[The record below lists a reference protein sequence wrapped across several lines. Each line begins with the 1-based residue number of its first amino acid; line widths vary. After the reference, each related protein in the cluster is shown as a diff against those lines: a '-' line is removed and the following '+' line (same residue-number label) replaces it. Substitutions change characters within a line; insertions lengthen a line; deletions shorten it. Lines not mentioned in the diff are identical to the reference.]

1 MKKNIFPKIIYYI
14 FTFAL
19 GVLLAFGLYGYH
31 AVFEVPQKV
40 LADMNQYLVDG
51 SYDKAMELVGG
62 YFNREYVFQQ
72 SFEDGV
78 GIVLFEAATPTNDPA
93 SVGSSEDDSKPA
105 MTKMHKSYAGFIYG
119 LKGLYDVVGESDN
132 QTRLVVTN
140 LDNVRHVVTLIDTDM
155 DSNDVKDSISTMTS
169 QGLIFL
175 DLDLDTHTTLS
186 KLEFYDAK
194 GNVFRSIELN
204 LDYSGVFFT
213 DVNEFYEEYNRD
225 YKSEKLIELSQTFL
239 SKNDNYGIS
248 IESPRYK
255 ETDVKGIL
263 IVVAYFVVIYIIAD
277 FLVGRRYILKLCRWL
292 HYKTPWGKKAAQK
305 RPVNK
310 EVFGHDYYSQ
320 VTMSLDLSELP
331 DFNESVQVRYTN
343 TDVEISFILMKDNG
357 YTVTERIKAG
367 TYVNAWMEINK
378 DYAPVDMPENL
389 IVEGYKMDVK
399 IKILKRKEESV

>member
-1 MKKNIFPKIIYYI
+1 MKKNIFPKIIYYL

-19 GVLLAFGLYGYH
+19 GILLAFGLYGYH

-40 LADMNQYLVDG
+40 LADMNQYLVER

-72 SFEDGV
+72 DFEDGV
-78 GIVLFEAATPTNDPA
+78 GIVLFEAATPTSDTT
-93 SVGSSEDDSKPA
+93 SSDSSDDDSKQS
-105 MTKMHKSYAGFIYG
+105 MTKLHKSYAGFIYG

-140 LDNVRHVVTLIDTDM
+140 LDNIRHVVTLIDTDS
-155 DSNDVKDSISTMTS
+155 DNNDVKDSISTMTS

-194 GNVFRSIELN
+194 GNVFRSVELN
-204 LDYSGVFFT
+204 LDYSGEFFT
-213 DVNEFYEEYNRD
+213 DVDEFCKEYNRD
-225 YKSEKLIELSQTFL
+225 YKSEKLAELSEAFL
-239 SKNDNYGIS
+239 NKNESYGIS
-248 IESPRYK
+248 VDSERYQ

-263 IVVAYFVVIYIIAD
+263 IVVAYFAVIYIIAD
-277 FLVGRRYILKLCRWL
+277 FLVGRRYILKFCRWL

-305 RPVNK
+305 RPINK
-310 EVFGHDYYSQ
+310 EAFGHDYYSQ

-378 DYAPVDMPENL
+378 DYAPVNMPENL